1 MKKLLENAD
10 RVDRDAFERE
20 QERLRREREAIDEAI
35 VRLPKRSSTRSPR
48 RSSRTSTGEII
59 FPSLATAL

>member
-20 QERLRREREAIDEAI
+20 QERLRREREAIDEMAGALSEETKKQKTPAKKEE
-35 VRLPKRSSTRSPR
+35 R
-48 RSSRTSTGEII
+48 GE
-59 FPSLATAL
+59 